1 LEVWLADCKVA
12 DSSLSRLNRG
22 TTPATIRSMT
32 DTPPRERLVVGV
44 MTGTSIDG
52 MDAALVRIDGVGLN
66 MWASLVRHLAAPLG
80 ELKRTLQSA
89 ASQKPMTAGDL
100 ANLAW
105 KFGMLHADVI
115 AELVGEVAPDL
126 ICVHGQTVFHQPP
139 VSWQLVSPA
148 PIAERFKCPVVFD
161 MRQADLAAGGQGAP
175 ITPLADWILFRH
187 GERSRAIINLG
198 GFCNVTTLP
207 QAHDAT
213 ARTGKTSSESAN
225 ELAGIRGFDVCACN
239 QILDAVAVA
248 AMKQPFD
255 ADGQAARAGR
265 ASPQAAAEL
274 CEVLDKQRRGG
285 RSLGT
290 GDEAAAWIERHL
302 STTTANDLAASAV
315 HAIAQTIAAAVTEH
329 SVDELVLAGGGARN
343 QALAELV
350 QRLSEKPCMKSD
362 ELGMPIE
369 AREAACF
376 AVLGALCADGV
387 PITLPHVTGCRTPA
401 PVSGSWVISHGEARP
416 KLPSVPSHGR

>member
-1 LEVWLADCKVA
+1 
-12 DSSLSRLNRG
+12 
-22 TTPATIRSMT
+22 MT
-32 DTPPRERLVVGV
+32 DTSSRNRLVVGV

-52 MDAALVRIDGVGLN
+52 MDAALVRVEGVGLN
-66 MWASLVRHLAAPLG
+66 MRASLVGHISRPLG
-80 ELKRTLQSA
+80 DLRGPLRDA
-89 ASQKPMTAGDL
+89 AQQRPMSAGDFARL
-100 ANLAW
+100 AND
-105 KFGMLHADVI
+105 FGLLHAETIDG
-115 AELVGEVAPDL
+115 LVGKTIPDL

-139 VSWQLVSPA
+139 LSWQLVNAAS
-148 PIAERFKCPVVFD
+148 IAQRFKCPVVFD
-161 MRQADLAAGGQGAP
+161 LRQADLAAGGQGAP

-213 ARTGKTSSESAN
+213 ARAGSTSSDGAN
-225 ELAGIRGFDVCACN
+225 ELAGIHGFDVCACN
-239 QILDAVAVA
+239 QILDAVATA
-248 AMKQPFD
+248 ALKRPFD
-255 ADGQAARAGR
+255 TDGQAARAGR

-274 CEVLDKQRRGG
+274 CDILDNQRRGG